1 MEGVGARL
9 GRSSARYA
17 PTTVFSG
24 PVRRWKKKWVPLSNP
39 NNSNSNNNNHS
50 HLLLFKWTPIASSKD
65 AASADATP
73 PSASEE
79 APRRKFRYIPVSIL
93 EQKQEVNVK
102 SDDESKPDDVGTS
115 LQPAQ
120 GNGSDGNTEGSDVL
134 MEEAQ
139 VSIRKHVLVYCY
151 DFLIFKLLLVV
162 TYEVVPLVHYHYI

>member
-50 HLLLFKWTPIASSKD
+50 HLLLFKWTPINTLSNGTAAATPPASSKD
-65 AASADATP
+65 ATSADATP

-79 APRRKFRYIPVSIL
+79 APRRKFRYIP
-93 EQKQEVNVK
+93 
-102 SDDESKPDDVGTS
+102 
-115 LQPAQ
+115 
-120 GNGSDGNTEGSDVL
+120 DVL
-134 MEEAQ
+134 VMANLECASNLGPLDCLLFS
-139 VSIRKHVLVYCY
+139 VWAFAALSLGLWS
-151 DFLIFKLLLVV
+151 FLGRAGRLGFG
-162 TYEVVPLVHYHYI
+162 